1 MEEQRRNTK
10 GEWINSG
17 VTIPQ
22 ISNLGVLIIRFEEDL
37 QLPEDFKQL
46 VRDSQGTDDAIL
58 EIFMVEPG
66 N

>member
-1 MEEQRRNTK
+1 MEAQRRNTK

>member
-17 VTIPQ
+17 VTIPH
-22 ISNLGVLIIRFEEDL
+22 ISNLGVLIIRFEEEL